1 MNFDV
6 LLTGLKLV
14 LQVELLRFLQIDAEM
29 ALHVF

>member
-6 LLTGLKLV
+6 LLIILKLA

-29 ALHVF
+29 ALRIF